1 MRKSPPQLRT
11 PSNRRLV
18 ATSVAIAG
26 ILELTPTFAHAQTDA
41 ISFCRQSSANDKAR
55 IECLEKAIRNMTSVL
70 GAENANPEALVPP
83 ATNSSVPVVA
93 SAEEAPAVL
102 APPKGIGAEQVIARE
117 ERDSKDRGK
126 LRKERL
132 DKEAITARLVD
143 FARTSTGRLILVLD
157 NGQVWAQ
164 RTGDNQEVRLRDGDT
179 PTVRIRRGMIS
190 GYRIEFSSPNT
201 TIVAERL
208 K

>member
-1 MRKSPPQLRT
+1 LRNFRSLFST
-11 PSNRRLV
+11 PKNRELFV
-18 ATSVAIAG
+18 TTIAVAG
-26 ILELTPTFAHAQTDA
+26 ILEMTSASAYAQTDP
-41 ISFCRQSSANDKAR
+41 IDFCRNSSSDDKAR
-55 IECLEKAIRNMTSVL
+55 IECLEDAIRGLMPL
-70 GAENANPEALVPP
+70 AAAENAESASPVSPIVRPP
-83 ATNSSVPVVA
+83 APVVA
-93 SAEEAPAVL
+93 SSDESPAAL
-102 APPKGIGAEQVIARE
+102 APPKGIGAEQVVARQ

-126 LRKERL
+126 LRKERI

-143 FARTSTGRLILVLD
+143 FARTSAGRLILVLD

-164 RTGDNQEVRLRDGDT
+164 RAGDNQEVRLRDGDT

>member
-1 MRKSPPQLRT
+1 MLRALKKRELFI
-11 PSNRRLV
+11 S
-18 ATSVAIAG
+18 AIAVAG
-26 ILELTPTFAHAQTDA
+26 ILEMATASAYAQTNPID
-41 ISFCRQSSANDKAR
+41 FCRNSSASDKAR
-55 IECLEKAIRNMTSVL
+55 IECLEEAIRGLMPIAA
-70 GAENANPEALVPP
+70 AENTESVPP
-83 ATNSSVPVVA
+83 ASPTTGIQAPVVA
-93 SAEEAPAVL
+93 SSEDSPAAVAPA
-102 APPKGIGAEQVIARE
+102 KGIGAEQVIARQ
-117 ERDSKDRGK
+117 ERASKDRGK

-143 FARTSTGRLILVLD
+143 FARTSTGRLVLVLD

-164 RTGDNQEVRLRDGDT
+164 RAGDNQEVRLRDGDT